1 MKPTHY
7 IQRNWRL
14 LCTSIALLLVLTVN
28 HRALPAY
35 AHVSASPAEQAAVN
49 KQGRDAESSVVK
61 QKVSFEATTSFVA
74 LEIAEPAA
82 FLRLT
87 FISPVQQLVK
97 TSLGTPYWA
106 FLLQQLAT
114 LPISPNAP

>member
-1 MKPTHY
+1 MKPGHY

-14 LCTSIALLLVLTVN
+14 LFTSIALLLALTVN

-35 AHVSASPAEQAAVN
+35 AHAPASPAEKTAVH

-61 QKVSFEATTSFVA
+61 QKVSFEATTSFVDFQ
-74 LEIAEPAA
+74 LAEPAP

-87 FISPVQQLVK
+87 FVTPVQQVVHA
-97 TSLGTPYWA
+97 SLGTPYWA
-106 FLLQQLAT
+106 FLLQKVAT
-114 LPISPNAP
+114 QPISPNAP

>member
-1 MKPTHY
+1 MKPRHY

-35 AHVSASPAEQAAVN
+35 ALSAATPAEQAAVN
-49 KQGRDAESSVVK
+49 QQGHDAKSSVVK
-61 QKVSFEATTSFVA
+61 QKVSFEATTSFVS
-74 LEIAEPAA
+74 LEIAEPTA

-87 FISPVQQLVK
+87 FLTPVQALVK
-97 TSLGTPYWA
+97 TSLGTPFWA
-106 FLLQQLAT
+106 FFLQQLAT

>member
-1 MKPTHY
+1 MKPGHY

-35 AHVSASPAEQAAVN
+35 AHAAPNTQQTAVK
-49 KQGRDAESSVVK
+49 KQDKDATVVK
-61 QKVSFEATTSFVA
+61 QKVSFEATTSFVD
-74 LEIAEPAA
+74 LNLAEPTA
-82 FLRLT
+82 FLHIT
-87 FISPVQQLVK
+87 FTAPVAHVVPSK
-97 TSLGTPYWA
+97 AGIPYWA
-106 FLLQQLAT
+106 FYLQQLAT

>member
-1 MKPTHY
+1 MKPRHY

-35 AHVSASPAEQAAVN
+35 AHATASPAEQTAVS
-49 KQGRDAESSVVK
+49 KQGRDADSSVVK
-61 QKVSFEATTSFVA
+61 QKVSFEATTSFVD
-74 LEIAEPAA
+74 LQLAEPTT
-82 FLRLT
+82 FPRLT
-87 FISPVQQLVK
+87 FAAPVEQVVK

-106 FLLQQLAT
+106 FLLQQVAT

>member
-1 MKPTHY
+1 MKPGHY

-28 HRALPAY
+28 HRTLPAY
-35 AHVSASPAEQAAVN
+35 AHAPASPAEQTELN
-49 KQGRDAESSVVK
+49 KQGRDQHSSVVK
-61 QKVSFEATTSFVA
+61 QKVSLEATTSFVT
-74 LEIAEPAA
+74 LQIAEPAT

-87 FISPVQQLVK
+87 FTAPVQALLK
-97 TSLGTPYWA
+97 TSLGTPYWTS
-106 FLLQQLAT
+106 FLQQLAT

>member
-1 MKPTHY
+1 MKPRHY

-35 AHVSASPAEQAAVN
+35 AHAAATPAEQAAIN

-74 LEIAEPAA
+74 LEITEPAV
-82 FLRLT
+82 FLRLA
-87 FISPVQQLVK
+87 FIAPVQQIIK
-97 TSLGTPYWA
+97 TSLA
-106 FLLQQLAT
+106 FPDWTFFLQRLAI

>member
-1 MKPTHY
+1 M
-7 IQRNWRL
+7 
-14 LCTSIALLLVLTVN
+14 N

-35 AHVSASPAEQAAVN
+35 AHVAVSPAEQTAVS
-49 KQGRDAESSVVK
+49 KQGRDTNSSVVK

-74 LEIAEPAA
+74 LQLAEPAT

-87 FISPVQQLVK
+87 FAAPVQQVVK
-97 TSLGTPYWA
+97 ASLDTPYWA
-106 FLLQQLAT
+106 FLLQQVAT

>member
-1 MKPTHY
+1 MKPRHY

-28 HRALPAY
+28 HRSLPAY
-35 AHVSASPAEQAAVN
+35 AFAPAQQTAVN
-49 KQGRDAESSVVK
+49 TQGLDTESSVVK
-61 QKVSFEATTSFVA
+61 QKVSFEATTSFIE
-74 LEIAEPAA
+74 LQLSEPAA

-87 FISPVQQLVK
+87 FMAPVQQVVHK
-97 TSLGTPYWA
+97 TLGTPYWA
-106 FLLQQLAT
+106 FRLQRLAT

>member
-1 MKPTHY
+1 MKPGHY

-35 AHVSASPAEQAAVN
+35 AHVATPAEQTAVRKAAQD
-49 KQGRDAESSVVK
+49 KDATVVK
-61 QKVSFEATTSFVA
+61 QKVSFEATTSFVDFN
-74 LEIAEPAA
+74 LVEPVA
-82 FLRLT
+82 FERLT
-87 FISPVQQLVK
+87 FAAPVQQQVPFK
-97 TSLGTPYWA
+97 AGIPYWA
-106 FLLQQLAT
+106 YYLQQLAT